1 MKLKRKDSQ
10 IDSKSFVSWV
20 YAVFQQ
26 HCMQK
31 ESVKLDKPVY
41 AQMAILENSKILI
54 YDSNTVQSVNSY
66 TQIQAA
72 FYWRFRLAMSARIQE
87 SRQKVFVR
95 HK

>member
-54 YDSNTVQSVNSY
+54 YDSNTVQSANSY
-66 TQIQAA
+66 AQIQAA

-87 SRQKVFVR
+87 SRRKVFVR

>member
-54 YDSNTVQSVNSY
+54 YDSNTVQSANFIY
-66 TQIQAA
+66 TDTGSLLLEIQT
-72 FYWRFRLAMSARIQE
+72 RDVCKDTGE
-87 SRQKVFVR
+87 
-95 HK
+95 